1 MLVKDHMSASD
12 SNRKTTPVSYWVMIG
27 AATVLAAAS
36 LVAVLPLLRPRPTD
50 KQVIQEAMHILEAE
64 FRKLPDDHPI
74 IERYGRFVSMP
85 AAPSRFMHHA
95 GGKEYGGAPP
105 SIGCDL
111 ICRFEKFPA
120 QVGMGIYPGH
130 KNNVELLMEAN
141 FAAYKKRQDFG
152 KETLEL
158 DGEDLWV
165 HITERSEGKADIKM
179 KSTVDAVVTY
189 PGFHPK

>member
-1 MLVKDHMSASD
+1 MSASEP
-12 SNRKTTPVSYWVMIG
+12 NRKSTPVSRWVMIG
-27 AATVLAAAS
+27 VATVLAAAT
-36 LVAVLPLLRPRPTD
+36 LVAVLPLLRPRLTD
-50 KQVIQEAMHILEAE
+50 EQVIQEAMQILEAE

-74 IERYGRFVSMP
+74 ILRYGRFVSMP
-85 AAPSRFMHHA
+85 AAPVGFMHHA
-95 GGKEYGGAPP
+95 GGKEYGGDPP

-120 QVGMGIYPGH
+120 QVGMGIYPGQ

-141 FAAYKKRQDFG
+141 FAAYKKQPDFG

-158 DGEDLWV
+158 DGENLWV
-165 HITERSEGKADIKM
+165 HITERPEGKADIKM
-179 KSTVDAVVTY
+179 KSTVDAVVAY